1 MMSSRGRGKGGKRQ
15 FRQGKLDE
23 DMHVLNIRP
32 HNLLGVGWSSEAL
45 GPMGIE
51 GGFVREWWGPN
62 TSRRS
67 KGRDLEFPKSEQ
79 KYKADVTG
87 MRKRHGET
95 STLVP
100 LAP

>member
-32 HNLLGVGWSSEAL
+32 HNPLGVGWSSEAL

-51 GGFVREWWGPN
+51 GGFVREWWGR
-62 TSRRS
+62 TQAGGR
-67 KGRDLEFPKSEQ
+67 KGGIWNFPK
-79 KYKADVTG
+79 AN
-87 MRKRHGET
+87 R
-95 STLVP
+95 STKLM
-100 LAP
+100 

>member
-32 HNLLGVGWSSEAL
+32 HNPLGVGWSSEAL

-51 GGFVREWWGPN
+51 GGFVRE
-62 TSRRS
+62 
-67 KGRDLEFPKSEQ
+67 
-79 KYKADVTG
+79 
-87 MRKRHGET
+87 
-95 STLVP
+95 
-100 LAP
+100 